1 MILLWITLAAAC
13 LFLAG
18 RRPFLLSP
26 TAIFFGYFALVF
38 PISYLASYLFDL
50 PSPLF
55 SSPRA
60 IAQGKIVFAFCQIL
74 LGLLAFCLGR
84 FLIPAVKVHWP
95 QIELIE
101 SRFAPLIGISLLMAF
116 AGGFLVI
123 RQVGGFSAL
132 IENSGAIR
140 SGGLRGLG
148 AASLAVTG
156 LLPTVAQF
164 ALMRAFR
171 QKATHIWIVLLV
183 CVASCALGGLFGFRG
198 VILGMLLQVAA
209 ICHVMTGRT
218 YRRQVVAVIGALAL
232 LVTALGYMRIM
243 VTGQG
248 EEVET
253 LISGNPSEAFA
264 VISNNSLTRTR
275 GVENV
280 ITMSDY
286 MEQSHFHYFLDN
298 IQETATAAIPSF
310 ILPKDISLSEKI
322 GTAVYSPYLMNVGI
336 IEDVY
341 GGVSYTLIAEGYWNL
356 GLAGIV
362 LVCLFWGY
370 LLNVVEATASGDAS
384 GYLRTI
390 VYKTIVG
397 AMVLFVEVPQ
407 LGINSI
413 LITLVMNLGVLAFLS
428 VRVRLA

>member
-1 MILLWITLAAAC
+1 
-13 LFLAG
+13 
-18 RRPFLLSP
+18 
-26 TAIFFGYFALVF
+26 
-38 PISYLASYLFDL
+38 
-50 PSPLF
+50 
-55 SSPRA
+55 
-60 IAQGKIVFAFCQIL
+60 
-74 LGLLAFCLGR
+74 
-84 FLIPAVKVHWP
+84 
-95 QIELIE
+95 
-101 SRFAPLIGISLLMAF
+101 
-116 AGGFLVI
+116 
-123 RQVGGFSAL
+123 
-132 IENSGAIR
+132 
-140 SGGLRGLG
+140 
-148 AASLAVTG
+148 
-156 LLPTVAQF
+156 
-164 ALMRAFR
+164 
-171 QKATHIWIVLLV
+171 
-183 CVASCALGGLFGFRG
+183 
-198 VILGMLLQVAA
+198 
-209 ICHVMTGRT
+209 
-218 YRRQVVAVIGALAL
+218 
-232 LVTALGYMRIM
+232 
-243 VTGQG
+243 
-248 EEVET
+248 
-253 LISGNPSEAFA
+253 
-264 VISNNSLTRTR
+264 
-275 GVENV
+275 
-280 ITMSDY
+280 